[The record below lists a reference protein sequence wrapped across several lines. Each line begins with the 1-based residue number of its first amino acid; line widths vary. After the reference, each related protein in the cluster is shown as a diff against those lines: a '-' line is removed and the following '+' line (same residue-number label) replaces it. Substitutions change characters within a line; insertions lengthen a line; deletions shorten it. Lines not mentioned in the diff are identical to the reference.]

1 MSRARCANSA
11 VTNDLMSLSARFGAL
26 LVRAYQLLLG
36 PFMGGA
42 CRFEPSCSEY
52 AVAAIAEHGLVR
64 GSVLAARRVARCH
77 PFGHAAGSDPVPPRP
92 STGGRG

>member
-1 MSRARCANSA
+1 
-11 VTNDLMSLSARFGAL
+11 MSLSARFGVL

>member
-1 MSRARCANSA
+1 MSSSRSGNFV
-11 VTNDLMSLSARFGAL
+11 VTNDVMSMTARLGVW
-26 LVRAYQLLLG
+26 LVQAYQVLLG

-52 AVAAIAEHGLVR
+52 AIAAITEHGLLR
-64 GSVLAARRVARCH
+64 GSVLAARRIARCH
-77 PFGHAAGSDPVPPRP
+77 PFSHTAGSDPVPPRP